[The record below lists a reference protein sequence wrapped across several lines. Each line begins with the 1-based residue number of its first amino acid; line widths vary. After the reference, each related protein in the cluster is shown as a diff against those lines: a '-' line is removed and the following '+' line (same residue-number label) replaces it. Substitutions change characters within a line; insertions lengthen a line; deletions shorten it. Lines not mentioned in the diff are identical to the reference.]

1 MQGRGVTKYSTSKP
15 SHEYTTSTTEFDDE
29 LIRRKIVT
37 KEQSLMAKGASLEE
51 AIRLIEEEKDHHNK
65 NNSKKNVKSWTDI
78 KINKQ
83 SNNEEAEVND
93 DDDDDDDDSFED
105 DDDPDGEAFM
115 QRYRQ
120 ERIEQLKQHDEKNK
134 IKLALS
140 SSNNH
145 YDSTSII
152 HITRNDWKEQV
163 NDASMDGKWVIIT
176 MTENS
181 GNLKDHVVQELH
193 QISREYN
200 NSNNN
205 NNNNNDYSSD
215 DDEDED
221 EDNCG
226 RRTTKK
232 SRRLRLLTI
241 NADDAI
247 PNWPA
252 DNVPAMFA
260 YRNGMKQYEWIATR
274 RGEFPSRAYL
284 EELFQKWNV
293 I

>member
-1 MQGRGVTKYSTSKP
+1 MMQGRGVTNFSTSKP

-51 AIRLIEEEKDHHNK
+51 AIRLIEEEKDYNK
-65 NNSKKNVKSWTDI
+65 QKSKKNSKSWTDI

-83 SNNEEAEVND
+83 SNNEAINDEDVDVND
-93 DDDDDDDDSFED
+93 SSDDDSFE

-140 SSNNH
+140 NHDSSV
-145 YDSTSII
+145 I

-200 NSNNN
+200 NNS

-215 DDEDED
+215 DDDDDDDDD

-226 RRTTKK
+226 QRTR
-232 SRRLRLLTI
+232 SSRLRLLTI

-260 YRNGMKQYEWIATR
+260 YRDGIKQYEWIATR